1 MYPLDAASNVEPANE
16 ALPCRRTLV
25 GQRIRS
31 AMLGQ
36 SLRRVWRSGAPVFRP
51 RFAHRSPYREPDQ
64 ALPPPNHVLLDQL
77 GALNDKDGRCS
88 PMRPLAN

>member
-36 SLRRVWRSGAPVFRP
+36 SLGRVWRHGAPVFP
-51 RFAHRSPYREPDQ
+51 SRFAHRSSYRKPDK
-64 ALPPPNHVLLDQL
+64 ASPPSNHVLLNQL
-77 GALNDKDGRCS
+77 GPLSDEDGWHS